1 MKLSEAIEAIKDAS
15 SPDYFKS
22 IDAAELTDWQ
32 DVAFTLYAA
41 NAELLEA
48 LDLIC
53 RLATNAGTAP
63 LSLEIALNILLDI
76 ATLALDNKHKG
87 E

>member
-32 DVAFTLYAA
+32 DVAFALYAA

-48 LDLIC
+48 LETLERAHLKD
-53 RLATNAGTAP
+53 
-63 LSLEIALNILLDI
+63 SL
-76 ATLALDNKHKG
+76 T
-87 E
+87 

>member
-1 MKLSEAIEAIKDAS
+1 MKLNEAIEAIEDVS
-15 SPDYFKS
+15 SPDYFRS

-48 LDLIC
+48 LESLLRC
-53 RLATNAGTAP
+53 SEYKATGHCQDCVPAAH
-63 LSLEIALNILLDI
+63 EAIRR
-76 ATLALDNKHKG
+76 HKG

>member
-76 ATLALDNKHKG
+76 ATLALDNKHNG